1 MGEYISVIMLL
12 VGGAAGFGIAVFIHK
27 TNIQNQIS
35 RLNAE
40 WQLKIESVRAEHK
53 ELKIEASRITT
64 VDSPTRRTPQSQRRS
79 ARPQS
84 RNRRAARTPDSTTR
98 TSN

>member
-1 MGEYISVIMLL
+1 MENILSVIMLL

-27 TNIQNQIS
+27 TNVQNQIS

-53 ELKIEASRITT
+53 APPRGRAVGVDDGLACAGGRIE
-64 VDSPTRRTPQSQRRS
+64 D
-79 ARPQS
+79 
-84 RNRRAARTPDSTTR
+84 D
-98 TSN
+98 